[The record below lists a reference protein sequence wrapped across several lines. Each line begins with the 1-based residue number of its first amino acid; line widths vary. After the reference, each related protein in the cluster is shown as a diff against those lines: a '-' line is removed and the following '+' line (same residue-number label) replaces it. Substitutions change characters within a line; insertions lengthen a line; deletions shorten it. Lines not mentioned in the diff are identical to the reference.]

1 MPVRDVVSWNTM
13 ISGYSSYGFGDQA
26 FQIFLE
32 MQNIGTRPSVFT
44 YTIMVSLVSSPCQG
58 KQIHG
63 RLIRSGMNFSNL
75 VLGNSLINMY
85 GNFGLVDY
93 SFGVIST
100 MKQLDIISWNSL
112 IWACHNAGHQELALE
127 QFHRMRSKELFP
139 DEFTSSILIS
149 VCSNL
154 QDLEQDWRI
163 PYSFLENNINGTQLY
178 AVP

>member
-1 MPVRDVVSWNTM
+1 MGLVIKLFKFSLR
-13 ISGYSSYGFGDQA
+13 
-26 FQIFLE
+26 

-58 KQIHG
+58 
-63 RLIRSGMNFSNL
+63 
-75 VLGNSLINMY
+75 
-85 GNFGLVDY
+85 
-93 SFGVIST
+93 
-100 MKQLDIISWNSL
+100 
-112 IWACHNAGHQELALE
+112 HQELALE
-127 QFHRMRSKELFP
+127 QFHRMRSKELSP